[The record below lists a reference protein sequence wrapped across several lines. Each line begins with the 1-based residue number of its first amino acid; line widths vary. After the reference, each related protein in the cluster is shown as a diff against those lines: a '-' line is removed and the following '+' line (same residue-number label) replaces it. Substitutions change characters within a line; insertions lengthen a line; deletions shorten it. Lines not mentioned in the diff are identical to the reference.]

1 MAMIACRVCG
11 RQISDQS
18 TRCLYCAR
26 PVAPSG
32 EEDAEAEAARQ
43 EHLYAMYATGI
54 GMPSARSRGWIQR
67 LREESIA
74 VRLLAVAALT
84 PLLMVV
90 PFRTIRW
97 IQDIFRP

>member
-1 MAMIACRVCG
+1 
-11 RQISDQS
+11 
-18 TRCLYCAR
+18 
-26 PVAPSG
+26 
-32 EEDAEAEAARQ
+32 
-43 EHLYAMYATGI
+43 MYATGI